1 MTEDIAPTDPSA
13 LTRYIE
19 TRYHAR
25 HREQLPVLAAM
36 AERVEDVHFGD
47 DGVPEGLSIL

>member
-1 MTEDIAPTDPSA
+1 MTETAPIHDPSA

-25 HREQLPVLAAM
+25 HREQLPQLAQLAG
-36 AERVEDVHFGD
+36 RVEAVLF
-47 DGVPEGLSIL
+47 PQFEPQ